1 MKRQAKKIIRL
12 ALIYVALST
21 IAFVAIFPYV
31 WMVLTSFKTRVDA
44 FAIPPVWFFKPGV
57 GHYLEVFVRKGFSQN
72 LLNSLIISLSST
84 ALSLIV
90 GVPSA
95 YAFARYKLYGDHH
108 MFFFIL
114 TTRMAPPIT
123 IALPLYILMARAGV
137 LNTHFSVIIAHTTF
151 NLALVVW
158 LMRGFFRMIPRE
170 IEEAALIDGC
180 STFRVFSEISLPL
193 SSGGLVATAIF
204 CIIMSWNEFLFAMI
218 LGGHQAA
225 TLTMAVP
232 GLVTTRGTFWG
243 QIAAVGTVTTI
254 PILIFSLLVQKHLV
268 RGLTFGAIE
277 G

>member
-1 MKRQAKKIIRL
+1 MKGQTRKKVKLI
-12 ALIYVALST
+12 LIYAALGIVAF
-21 IAFVAIFPYV
+21 IAIFPYV
-31 WMVLTSFKTRVDA
+31 WMILTSFKTRADA
-44 FAIPPVWFFKPGV
+44 FAIPPTWFFRPIIR
-57 GHYLEVFVRKGFSQN
+57 HYLEAFINKEFLQN
-72 LLNSLIISLSST
+72 LVNSLIISVST
-84 ALSLIV
+84 TVLSLII

-108 MFFFIL
+108 IFFYIL

-123 IALPLYILMARAGV
+123 IALPLYLVMAKAGL
-137 LNTHFSVIIAHTTF
+137 LNTHFAIIIAHTTF

-158 LMRGFFRMIPRE
+158 LMRGFFRMIPIE

-180 STFRVFSEISLPL
+180 STFGTFLRISLPL
-193 SSGGLVATAIF
+193 AGGGLVATAIF

-218 LGGHQAA
+218 LGGDRAA
-225 TLTMAVP
+225 TLTVAVP
-232 GLVTTRGTFWG
+232 GLVTTRGTYWG
-243 QIAAVGTVTTI
+243 QIAAVGTIITI